1 MNSDQYQPVY
11 GAGSAVLTEL
21 RRRNRVLFTV
31 ALVHLALAVLF
42 TVLMQ
47 LDGRMLLGRN
57 VWIKPWKF
65 ATSITIFAATM
76 GWLLPTL
83 SLGDRTER
91 VVSAIIA
98 AAMLIEITLISGQA
112 ARAVPSHFNT
122 STPLDAAIF
131 AVMGVTV
138 MINTLAVAYVLWRLV
153 RSPPDLAPAY
163 LWGIGLGLFVFVIAS
178 FEGGLMAAYGS
189 HSVGVP
195 AAGPGLPLLNWSL
208 TGGDLRVAH
217 FVGLHA
223 LQILPLTG
231 YVAAGRE
238 RLSPRSSLAV
248 VGVVAVLYSG
258 FTVATFVQAML
269 GIPLVSSLPT
279 VATVFSTSF
288 LLVAPFWLLMIV
300 VPTWHVTERVM
311 ASRLVALPAALLY
324 VVLLLPQA
332 TAVGAGVL
340 SPSLADISMLL
351 ATDLGATLAWAHFL
365 AFDLFV
371 GRWIYLD
378 ARQRGISPF
387 FVSPLLA
394 LTLLFGPVGF
404 VGYSLLKSV
413 PPAQQAEGGMG
424 H

>member
-1 MNSDQYQPVY
+1 MNIGQYQSPV
-11 GAGSAVLTEL
+11 GTGWAVLTEL

-31 ALVHLALAVLF
+31 TLVHFGLAALF

-57 VWIKPWKF
+57 VWTKPWKF

-76 GWLLPTL
+76 GWILPTL

-91 VVSAIIA
+91 LVSSIIA
-98 AAMLIEITLISGQA
+98 AVMVIEITLISGQA

-122 STPLDAAIF
+122 STPLDAAVF
-131 AVMGVTV
+131 AVMGIAVTV
-138 MINTLAVAYVLWRLV
+138 NTLAVAYVLWRVV
-153 RSPPDLAPAY
+153 RSPPDLAPPY
-163 LWGIGLGLFVFVIAS
+163 LWGLGLGLFVFVIAS
-178 FEGGLMAAYGS
+178 IEGGLMASYGS
-189 HSVGVP
+189 HSVGAP
-195 AAGPGLPLLNWSL
+195 AAAPGLPLLNWSL

-217 FVGLHA
+217 FLGLHA
-223 LQILPLTG
+223 LQVLPLTG
-231 YVAAGRE
+231 YIVARRE
-238 RLSPRSSLAV
+238 SLSPRQALSV
-248 VGVVAVLYSG
+248 VGIVAVLYSG

-269 GIPLVSSLPT
+269 GIPLVSALPT
-279 VATVFSTSF
+279 VSTVFSTSF

-300 VPTWHVTERVM
+300 VPTWHVTERLV
-311 ASRLVALPAALLY
+311 ASRLIALPAALLY

-332 TAVGAGVL
+332 TTVAAGVL
-340 SPSLADISMLL
+340 RPSLAEISTLL
-351 ATDLGATLAWAHFL
+351 ATDLGATLSWAHFL

-387 FVSPLLA
+387 LVSPLLV

-413 PPAQQAEGGMG
+413 PPAQQAVV
-424 H
+424 

>member
-1 MNSDQYQPVY
+1 
-11 GAGSAVLTEL
+11 
-21 RRRNRVLFTV
+21 
-31 ALVHLALAVLF
+31 
-42 TVLMQ
+42 MQ

-57 VWIKPWKF
+57 VWTKPWKF

-76 GWLLPTL
+76 GWILPSL
-83 SLGDRTER
+83 SLGDRTEGL
-91 VVSAIIA
+91 VSYIIA

-131 AVMGVTV
+131 AAMGIAVT
-138 MINTLAVAYVLWRLV
+138 INTLVVAYVLWRII

-178 FEGGLMAAYGS
+178 FEGGLMVSQSS
-189 HSVGVP
+189 HSIAAP
-195 AAGPGLPLLNWSL
+195 ADGPGLPLLNWSL
-208 TGGDLRVAH
+208 AGGDLRVAH
-217 FVGLHA
+217 FLGLHA
-223 LQILPLTG
+223 LQVLPLTG
-231 YVAAGRE
+231 YIIAQRESLSSRQARSIMGIVAM
-238 RLSPRSSLAV
+238 
-248 VGVVAVLYSG
+248 LYSG
-258 FTVATFVQAML
+258 FTVGTFVQAML

-279 VATVFSTSF
+279 VAAVFSTSF

-311 ASRLVALPAALLY
+311 VSRLVALPAALLY

-332 TAVGAGVL
+332 TAVAAGVL
-340 SPSLADISMLL
+340 SPSLAEISTLL

-371 GRWIYLD
+371 GRWIYID
-378 ARQRGISPF
+378 ARQRDMSPF
-387 FVSPLLA
+387 LVSPLLI

-404 VGYSLLKSV
+404 VGYSLLKAIK
-413 PPAQQAEGGMG
+413 PAQ
-424 H
+424 

>member
-1 MNSDQYQPVY
+1 MNSSQYQ
-11 GAGSAVLTEL
+11 ALDESGSAVVTEL
-21 RRRNRVLFTV
+21 RRRNQLLFTV
-31 ALVHLALAVLF
+31 ALIHLAFAVLF

-57 VWIKPWKF
+57 VWTKPWKF

-76 GWLLPTL
+76 GWILPSL
-83 SLGDRTER
+83 SLGDRTEGL
-91 VVSAIIA
+91 VSYIIA

-131 AVMGVTV
+131 AAMGIAVT
-138 MINTLAVAYVLWRLV
+138 INTLVVAYVLWRII

-178 FEGGLMAAYGS
+178 FEGGLMVSQSS
-189 HSVGVP
+189 HSIAAP
-195 AAGPGLPLLNWSL
+195 ADGPGLPLLNWSL
-208 TGGDLRVAH
+208 AGGDLRVAH
-217 FVGLHA
+217 FLGLHA
-223 LQILPLTG
+223 LQVLPLTG
-231 YVAAGRE
+231 YIIAQRESLSSRQARSIMGIVAM
-238 RLSPRSSLAV
+238 
-248 VGVVAVLYSG
+248 LYSG
-258 FTVATFVQAML
+258 FTVGTFGQAML

-279 VATVFSTSF
+279 VAAVFSTSF

-311 ASRLVALPAALLY
+311 VSRLVALPAALLY

-332 TAVGAGVL
+332 TAVAAGVL
-340 SPSLADISMLL
+340 SPSLAEISTLL

-371 GRWIYLD
+371 GRWIYID
-378 ARQRGISPF
+378 ARQRDMSPF
-387 FVSPLLA
+387 LVSPLLI

-404 VGYSLLKSV
+404 VGYSLLKAIK
-413 PPAQQAEGGMG
+413 PAQ
-424 H
+424 

>member
-1 MNSDQYQPVY
+1 MNSSQYQ
-11 GAGSAVLTEL
+11 ALDESGSAVVTEL
-21 RRRNRVLFTV
+21 RRRNQLLFTV
-31 ALVHLALAVLF
+31 ALIHLAFAVLF

-57 VWIKPWKF
+57 VWTKPWKF

-76 GWLLPTL
+76 GWILPSL
-83 SLGDRTER
+83 SLGDRTEGL
-91 VVSAIIA
+91 VSYIIA

-131 AVMGVTV
+131 AAMGIAVT
-138 MINTLAVAYVLWRLV
+138 INTLVVAYVLWRII

-178 FEGGLMAAYGS
+178 FEGGLMVSQSS
-189 HSVGVP
+189 HSIAAP
-195 AAGPGLPLLNWSL
+195 ADGPGLPLLNWSL
-208 TGGDLRVAH
+208 AGGDLRVAH
-217 FVGLHA
+217 FLGLHA
-223 LQILPLTG
+223 LQVLPLTG
-231 YVAAGRE
+231 YIIAQRESLSSRQARSIMGIVAM
-238 RLSPRSSLAV
+238 
-248 VGVVAVLYSG
+248 LYSG
-258 FTVATFVQAML
+258 FTVGTFVQAML

-279 VATVFSTSF
+279 VAAVFSTSF

-311 ASRLVALPAALLY
+311 VSRLVALPAALLY

-332 TAVGAGVL
+332 TAVAAGVL
-340 SPSLADISMLL
+340 SPSLAEISTLL

-371 GRWIYLD
+371 GRWIYID
-378 ARQRGISPF
+378 ARQRDMSPF
-387 FVSPLLA
+387 LVSPLLI

-404 VGYSLLKSV
+404 VGYSLLKAIK
-413 PPAQQAEGGMG
+413 PAQ
-424 H
+424 